1 MIRTLMSDTGVSE
14 KRRRGVLLSFQGWQ
28 RLQSAEQ
35 LAAVQ
40 RNGGNAFTLE
50 QLSVATGLSPNT
62 LTKVRRRQKPVDF
75 ATLETYF
82 DAFDVTLEPT
92 DLATPEVQV
101 SAVQSFTPQLQP
113 PRGSLPLRSPYYV
126 YRPPLE
132 RLCFQ
137 EILQP
142 GALIRIKAPRQFGKT
157 SLVTQILGY
166 AQDHGMQSAVAN
178 LQLVEGKIL
187 ENPDSFLH
195 WLCGSVARE
204 LDRPSELE
212 KRWDGMFGAGY
223 SCTDY
228 LESFLLPTCDR
239 PLLLVI
245 DGFDELFAHLDVAID
260 VCGLIRAWYEQARYG
275 SKREIWQKLRI
286 VISHAMEVE
295 LPLNLHQS
303 PFNVGLPVELPG
315 LDLHQTQEIASRYE
329 LDFADSDAQRL
340 RQLVGGHPYLTQL
353 SLFHLS
359 QGLEMAQLI
368 DSATALDSL
377 FSSHLRRQL
386 QLLETDP
393 ALVQAMVEV
402 AQSPT
407 GIKLHPCLAYHLRGL
422 GLVQFEKQQTV
433 PSCDL
438 YRQYFATV
446 LDV

>member
-1 MIRTLMSDTGVSE
+1 MRDTGASE
-14 KRRRGVLLSFQGWQ
+14 KRRRGMLLSFQGWQ

-40 RNGGNAFTLE
+40 RNGNNPFTLE
-50 QLSVATGLSPNT
+50 QLSEATGLSPNT

-82 DAFDVTLEPT
+82 ATFDLTLEPT
-92 DLATPEVQV
+92 DLVAPEIPTPSGQAWL
-101 SAVQSFTPQLQP
+101 SQIQP
-113 PRGSLPLRSPYYV
+113 PRGSLPVGSPYYV

-142 GALIRIKAPRQFGKT
+142 GALIRIKAAHQFGKT
-157 SLVTQILGY
+157 SLMTQMLGY
-166 AQDHGMQSAVAN
+166 AQDNELQSSVIN

-187 ENPDSFLH
+187 EQPESFLR
-195 WLCGSVARE
+195 WFCGSVAHS
-204 LDRPSELE
+204 LGRPNELE
-212 KRWDGMFGAGY
+212 KYWDDVFGAGY

-228 LESFLLPTCDR
+228 LESFLLPSCDR
-239 PLLLVI
+239 PLLLMI
-245 DGFDELFAHLDVAID
+245 DSFDELFAYQDVAMD
-260 VCGLIRAWYEQARYG
+260 FCGLIRAWYEQARYG
-275 SKREIWQKLRI
+275 GRREVWQKLRL
-286 VISHAMEVE
+286 VIAHSMEME

-303 PFNVGLPVELPG
+303 PFNVGLAIEPLG
-315 LDLHQTQEIASRYE
+315 FDLYQIQEIASRYE
-329 LDFADSDAQRL
+329 LSFGEKDAQQL

-359 QGLEMAQLI
+359 QGIKIAQLV
-368 DSATALDSL
+368 DSVTAFDGL

-386 QLLETDP
+386 NLLEKDP
-393 ALVQAMVEV
+393 ILLKAMVEV
-402 AQSPT
+402 AKTPT
-407 GIKLHPCLAYHLRGL
+407 GIKLHPSQAYTLQGL
-422 GLVQFEKQQTV
+422 GLVRFDKQHTV

-446 LDV
+446 LDT